1 MCNHK
6 IRINLMRC
14 LRISTAR
21 CEIGQCLYTMICFFP
36 GNLDLGW
43 VSERNRSRIAEIVGA
58 PAAIIAAA
66 ILSQLSVS
74 QNSKAFLKERQFAS
88 QCAIS
93 QPTKLQKSDFT
104 YLNVMVIFFNEI

>member
-1 MCNHK
+1 MLT
-6 IRINLMRC
+6 I
-14 LRISTAR
+14 
-21 CEIGQCLYTMICFFP
+21 Q
-36 GNLDLGW
+36 GW
-43 VSERNRSRIAEIVGA
+43 VSERNRSRIAEIVAA

-66 ILSQLSVS
+66 TKSQLSVS

-104 YLNVMVIFFNEI
+104 YLLITIYY